1 MNKNDLAVVRKLKK
15 QNKKIAFISGKFNII
30 HPGHIRIIKFA
41 KEIADILIL
50 AVSGDNHSGVSIKKE
65 LRILAIKEI
74 KQVDLI
80 TEYEKSP
87 IDLIKIIKPDFVIK
101 GKEFRNQKNEEEKV
115 VKKINSQIVFASGE
129 VNFSSEYLID
139 IQSKGISNKIQ
150 DHEGYLKRHGS
161 SLLELKEKLSR
172 LKKNKVLIIGE
183 SIIDNYMFC
192 NTVNLSH
199 GDHSIVVQPF
209 NEKNY
214 LGGAGIVSCHA
225 KKLNQDVS
233 FLSIV
238 GNDNKKNYVKKI
250 LNKNK
255 ISHFLFEDPTR
266 PTIFKKRYRVNDKVL
281 LNVNTLRSHVIDK
294 EISKK
299 IFRFVTKKFK
309 DIDLLVFSD
318 FNYGLLTRELIDSL
332 TNFFKNK
339 KCLIV
344 ADSQSSSQIGDI
356 SKYKYADLITPT
368 EREIRIAL
376 KDNNNSLSILSNEI
390 RKKCKT
396 KHILITLGSNG
407 MIINSFNKNKK
418 IYQTDT
424 LPSFNN
430 SPIDV
435 SGAGDC
441 LLSISSICLSSG
453 FNIWESA
460 FLGSVGSA
468 IQISKLGNNPIEL
481 NEILENL

>member
-1 MNKNDLAVVRKLKK
+1 MNKNYLDTVKKFKK
-15 QNKKIAFISGKFNII
+15 QKKKIAFISGKFNII

-50 AVSGDNHSGVSIKKE
+50 AVSGDDHSGVSIKKE
-65 LRILAIKEI
+65 LRVLAIQEI

-80 TEYEKSP
+80 VDFEKSP
-87 IDLIKIIKPDFVIK
+87 IELIKKIKPNFVIK

-129 VNFSSEYLID
+129 VNFSSEYFID

-150 DHEGYLKRHGS
+150 ENENYLKRHGS
-161 SLLELKEKLSR
+161 SLVDIKKKLKNLQ
-172 LKKNKVLIIGE
+172 KNKVLIIGE

-199 GDHSIVVQPF
+199 GDHSIVVQPL

-225 KKLNQDVS
+225 KKMNQEVFFVS
-233 FLSIV
+233 LV
-238 GNDNKKNYVKKI
+238 GNDKHKKFVENTLK
-250 LNKNK
+250 KNK
-255 ISHFLFEDPTR
+255 ISHYLFTDSTR

-281 LNVNTLRSHVIDK
+281 LNVNTLRSHAIDK
-294 EISKK
+294 DLSKK
-299 IFRFVTKKFK
+299 IFKFIKQNFK
-309 DIDLLVFSD
+309 DINLLIFSD
-318 FNYGLLTRELIDSL
+318 FNYGLLTRELIDDL
-332 TNFFKNK
+332 TNYYKKK
-339 KCLIV
+339 KCIIV

-356 SKYKYADLITPT
+356 ARYKNTDLITPT

-376 KDNNNSLSILSNEI
+376 KDNNNSLSVLSNEI

-407 MIINSFNKNKK
+407 IIINSYSHKK
-418 IYQTDT
+418 KVYQTDT
-424 LPSFNN
+424 LPSFNS
-430 SPIDV
+430 SPIDT

-441 LLSISSICLSSG
+441 LLSVASICLTSG
-453 FNIWESA
+453 FSIWESA

-468 IQISKLGNNPIEL
+468 IQISKIGNNPIEL
-481 NEILENL
+481 DEILENL